1 MNNQE
6 IIIKANTSRGPSVS
20 KGTLCGLEQ
29 PALCGEHRDT
39 RLACVL

>member
-6 IIIKANTSRGPSVS
+6 IIIKANTLRGPSVS

-29 PALCGEHRDT
+29 PALRGEYRGT
-39 RLACVL
+39 RLTCVL